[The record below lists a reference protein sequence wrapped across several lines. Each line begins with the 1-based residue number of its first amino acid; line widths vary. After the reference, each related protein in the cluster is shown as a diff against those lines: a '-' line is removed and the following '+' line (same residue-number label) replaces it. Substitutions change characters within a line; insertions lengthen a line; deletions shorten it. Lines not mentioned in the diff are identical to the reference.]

1 MADQSTSN
9 GGAVV
14 GNGGGGDDSLGLP
27 EWARPM
33 VGGGL
38 LAAVMWLVEI
48 IDLIPGTNLDQW
60 GIQPRELAGLVGIVT
75 MPFLHAGFGH
85 LISNTIPFL
94 VLWRSLLHEP
104 V

>member
-33 VGGGL
+33 VVVGL
-38 LAAVMWLVEI
+38 LVAV
-48 IDLIPGTNLDQW
+48 G
-60 GIQPRELAGLVGIVT
+60 G
-75 MPFLHAGFGH
+75 
-85 LISNTIPFL
+85 S
-94 VLWRSLLHEP
+94 
-104 V
+104 

>member
-33 VGGGL
+33 VVVGL
-38 LAAVMWLVEI
+38 LDRTVGLIVEEVHSQQDI
-48 IDLIPGTNLDQW
+48 VIKSMGRLRDVSGV
-60 GIQPRELAGLVGIVT
+60 AG
-75 MPFLHAGFGH
+75 A
-85 LISNTIPFL
+85 N
-94 VLWRSLLHEP
+94 
-104 V
+104 